1 MRAVVS
7 YAAGIL
13 TLVMILASGGAWT
26 LTDETRLR
34 PVQLNAFHAQFAY
47 TNDLGVAEDPPPM
60 RTLPPGCRLAY
71 PDAACAVTVVA
82 GGLDVPVDYYD
93 LVPEIAESVADWRPL
108 VSAFFEPR
116 HVDRAL
122 RVISCESRGRPD
134 AKNPIS
140 TASGLFQHLGSL
152 WDDRSADAGWSGSD
166 VFDPVA
172 NIAVAAWL
180 VYDGGGWAHWYPSA
194 GCWR

>member
-13 TLVMILASGGAWT
+13 TLLMILASGGAWT
-26 LTDETRLR
+26 LTDENRLHQ
-34 PVQLNAFHAQFAY
+34 VQLTAHHAGFAF
-47 TNDLGVAEDPPPM
+47 AEDLPEPAEAVI
-60 RTLPPGCRLAY
+60 RELPPGCLLAY

-82 GGLDVPVDYYD
+82 GGLDVPMTAHD
-93 LVPEIAESVADWRPL
+93 LVPDEISGTADWQPL
-108 VSAFFEPR
+108 VSVFFEQH

-122 RVISCESRGRPD
+122 RIISCESRGQAD

-140 TASGLFQHLGSL
+140 TASGLFQHLASM
-152 WDDRSADAGWSGSD
+152 WPERSAAAGWAEFD

-172 NIAVAAWL
+172 NVAVAAWL
-180 VYDGGGWAHWYPSA
+180 VYDHGGWSHWSQSS

>member
-13 TLVMILASGGAWT
+13 TLLMILASGGAWS

-34 PVQLNAFHAQFAY
+34 PVQLNAFHAEFAY
-47 TNDLGVAEDPPPM
+47 SADLVTPTPPLV
-60 RTLPPGCRLAY
+60 RALPPGCVLAY
-71 PDAACAVTVVA
+71 PDAACAVTAVA
-82 GGLDVPVDYYD
+82 GGLDVPFDAYD
-93 LVPEIAESVADWRPL
+93 LVPEAIDSVADWRPL
-108 VSAFFEPR
+108 VATYFEPQ
-116 HVDRAL
+116 HVARAL
-122 RVISCESRGRPD
+122 RVIACESRGQPD

-140 TASGLFQHLGSL
+140 TASGLFQHLASL
-152 WDDRSADAGWSGSD
+152 WPKRSADAGWPDSD

-172 NIAVAAWL
+172 NVAVAAWL
-180 VYDGGGWAHWYPSA
+180 VYEGGGWAHWYPSG